1 MCIRDRYDGRA
12 SQNVVGS
19 GHINQRV
26 QGDYQLQVDGIANVQ
41 IMANQV
47 KAPLVTRMGKVG
59 LNIGVNSSRGE
70 SYGARLSAAA
80 FIDIQA
86 GSGNISL
93 STARGIH
100 LDTQVMDTDQGIDGQ
115 DTSAAEVGEIKF
127 DAAKGFNV
135 KSWKE
140 DINIEAK
147 TGDIGIKST
156 AGAVTVDAAGNFD
169 VTALKIYL
177 N

>member
-1 MCIRDRYDGRA
+1 MRIINPWYYSLYISKCRFRV
-12 SQNVVGS
+12 NNWWTNLVG
-19 GHINQRV
+19 
-26 QGDYQLQVDGIANVQ
+26 
-41 IMANQV
+41 
-47 KAPLVTRMGKVG
+47 KK
-59 LNIGVNSSRGE
+59 SR
-70 SYGARLSAAA
+70 RNRRW
-80 FIDIQA
+80 I
-86 GSGNISL
+86 
-93 STARGIH
+93 
-100 LDTQVMDTDQGIDGQ
+100 
-115 DTSAAEVGEIKF
+115 GEIKF
-127 DAAKGFNV
+127 DAAKGFNG